1 MLDSWF
7 FVLSVQVTPTYFNLS
22 LQMYLMYASYNYLGE
37 NSTLQPPPEVNIV
50 FEEIVDHEDL
60 GSKGL
65 FTVNVSWT
73 HPAGI

>member
-1 MLDSWF
+1 
-7 FVLSVQVTPTYFNLS
+7 
-22 LQMYLMYASYNYLGE
+22 MYASYNYLGE

-50 FEEIVDHEDL
+50 FEEIVEDPRRE
-60 GSKGL
+60 GL

>member
-1 MLDSWF
+1 
-7 FVLSVQVTPTYFNLS
+7 
-22 LQMYLMYASYNYLGE
+22 MYLMYASYNYLGE